1 MRQFVKVLVLVISV
15 CMAVG
20 AFAKPPIC
28 DDTNFPPGKTKSKP
42 TKVTILHCGCSDDGG
57 PMLYVDI
64 TVSSK
69 SKGHLHHE
77 AGSMASCSDGA
88 DSYIDFV
95 RNGSDCQVD
104 DGSDPIDGLEFCS
117 GEGQAAL
124 AECGIPVL

>member
-1 MRQFVKVLVLVISV
+1 MKQLTKILVLLIGV

-28 DDTNFPPGKTKSKP
+28 DDSNVPAAKTKSKP
-42 TKVTILHCGCSDDGG
+42 TKVTLLHCGCSDDGG
-57 PMLYVDI
+57 PMLYVEI
-64 TVSSK
+64 NISSK
-69 SKGHLHHE
+69 SKGHLNHE

-104 DGSDPIDGLEFCS
+104 NGSDLMEGLEFCS
-117 GEGQAAL
+117 GDGQVAM
-124 AECGIPVL
+124 AECGVAVL